1 MPGGH
6 LEFGESFEN
15 CATREVLEET
25 GLTVQNVRFLTA
37 TNDVMEDEG
46 KHYVTIFMGAVVD
59 GDVQPKVGFPLYM
72 KPWDVAYGNRSL
84 NRKSALDGT
93 GLHGRISRAIARRKT
108 MGHVC
113 LVRCLICCTSGHH
126 LNPVIV
132 SPPTL
137 VGRK

>member
-15 CATREVLEET
+15 CATREILEET

-59 GDVQPKVGFPLYM
+59 GDVQPKVGFPLCI
-72 KPWDVAYGNRSL
+72 KAIGCCLREQVLEPEKCVGWDWVAWKDIQSHSQKKDHGPRLFSPL
-84 NRKSALDGT
+84 LDL
-93 GLHGRISRAIARRKT
+93 LHQRPSFEPS
-108 MGHVC
+108 H
-113 LVRCLICCTSGHH
+113 SF
-126 LNPVIV
+126 V
-132 SPPTL
+132 SNAD
-137 VGRK
+137 R

>member
-15 CATREVLEET
+15 CATREILEET

-59 GDVQPKVGFPLYM
+59 GDAQPKVCFPSCIKL
-72 KPWDVAYGNRSL
+72 WDVAYGSRSS
-84 NRKSALDGT
+84 NRKSALDGI
-93 GLHGRISRAIARRKT
+93 GLHGRISRAIARRKI
-108 MGHVC
+108 MGHVY
-113 LVRCLICCTSGHH
+113 LVRYWIYYTSDHL
-126 LNPVIV
+126 LNPVIA
-132 SPPTL
+132 SSPTL
-137 VGRK
+137 IDN